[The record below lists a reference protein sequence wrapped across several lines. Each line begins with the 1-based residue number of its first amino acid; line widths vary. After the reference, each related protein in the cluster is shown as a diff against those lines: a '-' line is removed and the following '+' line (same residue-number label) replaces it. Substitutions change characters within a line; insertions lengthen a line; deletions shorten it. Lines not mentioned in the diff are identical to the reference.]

1 MPTLPIAGREVSRL
15 HIRPHTF
22 EMVKTILPN
31 GNIMTDAI
39 MDVLYA
45 YQHVNSADTYPYP
58 LVLKVDKVTR
68 GQALAF
74 MVSLSMDITY
84 AQQHHD
90 FGYAVDWWWRTPSS
104 AGEGELRIGFRVC
117 GIYEMIR

>member
-1 MPTLPIAGREVSRL
+1 MPTLPVAGREVSRL

-22 EMVKTILPN
+22 EILKSLRY
-31 GNIMTDAI
+31 GLLLSDSLME
-39 MDVLYA
+39 VLYA
-45 YQHVNSADTYPYP
+45 YQQANSTETYPYP
-58 LVLKVDKVTR
+58 LVIKMDKVTR
-68 GQALAF
+68 GEALTY
-74 MVSLSMDITY
+74 MISLSMDITY

-90 FGYAVDWWWRTPSS
+90 FGYAIDWWWRTPSS

>member
-1 MPTLPIAGREVSRL
+1 MPTLPVAGREVSRL

-22 EMVKTILPN
+22 EILKSLRY
-31 GNIMTDAI
+31 GLLLSDSLME
-39 MDVLYA
+39 VLYA
-45 YQHVNSADTYPYP
+45 YQQANSTETYPYP
-58 LVLKVDKVTR
+58 LVIKMDKVTR
-68 GQALAF
+68 GEALTY
-74 MVSLSMDITY
+74 MISLSMDIAY

-90 FGYAVDWWWRTPSS
+90 FGYAIDWWWRTPSS